1 MRPSPLA
8 YYLEWHMRQRL
19 APMLFDDIDKEAAAA
34 MPRAWSRRRNA
45 HRPLSPSRPCAG
57 PRPSES
63 AERTPSWPGPDPAI
77 STRTGLCKRCNPSL
91 Q

>member
-34 MPRAWSRRRNA
+34 MRSGVVAAAQRSPAAVAKQTTRRTA
-45 HRPLSPSRPCAG
+45 PV
-57 PRPSES
+57 
-63 AERTPSWPGPDPAI
+63 
-77 STRTGLCKRCNPSL
+77 
-91 Q
+91 